1 VNQRR
6 TPFLVGLAAA
16 AVLFFR
22 GPTPPAPGPQAA
34 GAPAARPSGDAA
46 AGSGTSATQ
55 APEPAGAAL
64 ARVQASRREYVRLYR
79 DLLGI
84 ESPKP
89 PLDRAIARRVR
100 GSLGVQ
106 ALNVE
111 ISAVPEERSV
121 DDADLCIIADQA
133 RRSKYHLKF
142 MIALVPDPIDSGLV
156 SDFDLTISA
165 LQSGLAEAGYR
176 LDRQWLPWVEPEAAK
191 AKAYRETAGLMLF
204 RRDRRPSSLD
214 DDDAAAGP
222 QLLAVF
228 VVGETLKLG
237 IYQPAF
243 ARAVDFILALHTQ
256 DRSLPPGAGP
266 SCAGALPP
274 YQDARCPEI
283 PVLGPSSS
291 GSVPSLR
298 QALDRDR
305 TACFRIVSGTATA
318 PNLEAHMEEKRVGY
332 PGSRVRFSRTVVPD
346 DALATEG
353 LAFLHSRLGWDL
365 DRAALLVERD
375 TAYGSYFSGL
385 SPEGPPNPLLQQIT
399 KLYFPSGLYALRNA
413 WEASGGATPA
423 QAAAGN
429 PKPVLP
435 KSALEVSLADQGTT
449 VDVVPELSPLTARI
463 YDMALADLLRQI
475 ASEGFSYVG
484 ILATDVKDQLFLAEQ
499 VRRWAPGT
507 VLFVVDNNLLYV
519 HPQYNTTTFGM
530 LTISSFPLVVEGGQ
544 RLLVSPAMVEP
555 RSRRQFA
562 SERQEGTFLAVRSLV
577 SGLPPPDRAVWIAAS
592 GNYAT
597 WPIAR
602 LDPDLP
608 AAAPADP
615 ASVEAL
621 GPSPQDPPPPGRE
634 SAPDRA
640 DFNLAFLALLAC
652 VVSYLLR
659 QEASSWT
666 RIQPRTRRWLRGAAA
681 LLCLAGAFLIG
692 LWVSNPWAGMPG
704 RGGIHSP
711 PWVPVA
717 WRLWMRLGWLLLV
730 AFGYLAHALV
740 ATLGSS
746 ARYRWAVLPAACI
759 LVLPALA
766 LVLPWP
772 VWLLPGFLLLAYGYL
787 AHSLVATSG
796 RLVGRQWVFAAL
808 GLSLL
813 LAPTAV
819 VFALWRA
826 DEEGLFFIR
835 ARAFTGGVS
844 PLVSLGWFGAACFF
858 WLVVELKR
866 QWVRRRHQV
875 PWPLEHLQDPVLAG
889 CNARAARIDTLL
901 QASLSHTR
909 GFWWATLAVVG
920 PPAIFLWTRIQPI
933 AESRPYGRVFLLLTA
948 GLALLSAMTFFRFL
962 ELWWL
967 LRGMLRSIQLTDLL
981 PALEGAAEEMEW
993 NPTRFGWYHA
1003 SFTSVKRSVDRLQR
1017 LIGRRF
1023 VEEPPG
1029 QRDLSELLGHLVT
1042 AASRHWFDEE
1052 LTCRDELNDRY
1063 DQAYRS
1069 LAHRRGVREVDLF
1082 YAVRLIAYLR
1092 HVFIQLRYS
1101 VMGAMGCDLAL
1112 IVGVSTFAFQP
1123 KNFLILALWS
1133 TMVVASAATL
1143 VVFVQMERDAT
1154 LSAIGGS
1161 DAGKVTYDWAF
1172 VSKLLIYIVVPVV
1185 GLVASQFPSLGR
1197 LFSSLL
1203 DPLARVLGT
1212 GG

>member
-1 VNQRR
+1 MNQRQ
-6 TPFLVGLAAA
+6 TPFLIGLVAAA
-16 AVLFFR
+16 ILFFR

-34 GAPAARPSGDAA
+34 GASAARPSGDAA
-46 AGSGTSATQ
+46 ASGATT
-55 APEPAGAAL
+55 AALPSEPAGLAL
-64 ARVQASRREYVRLYR
+64 ARVQPSRREYVRLYR

-84 ESPKP
+84 ESPKLP
-89 PLDRAIARRVR
+89 PDRATARRVR
-100 GSLGVQ
+100 GILGVQ
-106 ALNVE
+106 ALNVD
-111 ISAVPEERSV
+111 ISAEPEERSV
-121 DDADLCIIADQA
+121 SDADLCAIATKA
-133 RRSKYHLKF
+133 RLSGYHLNF

-156 SDFDLTISA
+156 SDFDLTMSA

-204 RRDRRPSSLD
+204 RRDHRRSGLD
-214 DDDAAAGP
+214 KAAAGP

-243 ARAVDFILALHTQ
+243 ARAVDFILDLHAQ
-256 DRSLPPGAGP
+256 DRSLPPDAGP
-266 SCAGALPP
+266 AWAAALPL

-298 QALDRDR
+298 QALGRVPA
-305 TACFRIVSGTATA
+305 ACFRIVSGTATA
-318 PNLEAHMEEKRVGY
+318 PNLEDRMEEKRAGY
-332 PGSRVRFSRTVVPD
+332 AGSRVRFSRTVVPD

-353 LAFLHSRLGWDL
+353 LTFLHCRLGWDL
-365 DRAALLVERD
+365 NRAALLVERD

-413 WEASGGATPA
+413 WEASGGAAPA

-544 RLLVSPAMVEP
+544 RTLVSPAMVEP

-577 SGLPPPDRAVWIAAS
+577 SRLPSSDRAVWIAAS

-602 LDPDLP
+602 LDPDPP
-608 AAAPADP
+608 AAAPADL

-621 GPSPQDPPPPGRE
+621 GPSPQDPSPAGLP
-634 SAPDRA
+634 SAPDRE
-640 DFNLAFLALLAC
+640 DFNLVFLALLAC
-652 VVSYLLR
+652 GVSYQLR
-659 QEASSWT
+659 QEASSWV
-666 RIQPRTRRWLRGAAA
+666 RIQPLTRRWLRGAAA

-692 LWVSNPWAGMPG
+692 LWVSD
-704 RGGIHSP
+704 
-711 PWVPVA
+711 PWVGITARGDVASPVWVAGA
-717 WRLWMRLGWLLLV
+717 WSLGVGLGWLLLA
-730 AFGYLAHALV
+730 AFGYLAHAV
-740 ATLGSS
+740 AAKLDSS
-746 ARYRWAVLPAACI
+746 VRRWS
-759 LVLPALA
+759 A
-766 LVLPWP
+766 LVVACVFLLLAPTLI
-772 VWLLPGFLLLAYGYL
+772 VLPGFLLLAYGYL
-787 AHSLVATSG
+787 AHSLIATSG
-796 RLVGRQWVFAAL
+796 RLAERWRGFA
-808 GLSLL
+808 GLALL
-813 LAPTAV
+813 LMPISI
-819 VFALWRA
+819 VFWLWRA

-844 PLVSLGWFGAACFF
+844 PVVSLGWLAAACFF

-866 QWVRRRHQV
+866 QWVRRRHQM
-875 PWPLEHLQDPVLAG
+875 PWPLQHLQDPLLGG
-889 CNARAARIDTLL
+889 CNARAARIDNLLLATL
-901 QASLSHTR
+901 TR
-909 GFWWATLAVVG
+909 TRVFWLAALAVVG
-920 PPAIFLWTRIQPI
+920 SAAAFLWTRMQPI
-933 AESRPYGRVFLLLTA
+933 AESRTYGRVFLLLTA
-948 GLALLSAMTFFRFL
+948 ALALVSAMTFFRFL
-962 ELWWL
+962 ELWGL
-967 LRGMLRSIQLTDLL
+967 LRDLL
-981 PALEGAAEEMEW
+981 NRIQHIELFPSLREVAAEMEW
-993 NPTRFGWYHA
+993 KPTHFGWYRE
-1003 SFTSVKRSVDRLQR
+1003 SFTSVKRSVERLQR
-1017 LIGRRF
+1017 LIDRGVV
-1023 VEEPPG
+1023 VEPRG
-1029 QRDLSELLGHLVT
+1029 QRGLSDLLESLVT
-1042 AASRHWFDEE
+1042 AASQRQFA
-1052 LTCRDELNDRY
+1052 DELSCSDALASRFTN
-1063 DQAYRS
+1063 ALAS
-1069 LAHRRGVREVDLF
+1069 LARRRGVQGVDAF
-1082 YAVRLIAYLR
+1082 YAVRLVAYLR
-1092 HVFIQLRYS
+1092 HVFNQLRYS
-1101 VMGAMGCDLAL
+1101 VMGALGCDLAL

-1123 KNFLILALWS
+1123 KNVLILALWS
-1133 TMVVASAATL
+1133 TMVAASAATL

-1154 LSAIGGS
+1154 LSVIGNTQ
-1161 DAGKVTYDWAF
+1161 AGKITYNWAF
-1172 VSKLLIYIVVPVV
+1172 VSKLLIYVVVPVV

-1212 GG
+1212 GS

>member
-6 TPFLVGLAAA
+6 TPFLIGLVAAA
-16 AVLFFR
+16 ILFFR
-22 GPTPPAPGPQAA
+22 GPTPPVPGPQAA
-34 GAPAARPSGDAA
+34 GASAAQPSADAVVA
-46 AGSGTSATQ
+46 SGTTETRL
-55 APEPAGAAL
+55 PEPAGAAL
-64 ARVQASRREYVRLYR
+64 ARVQASRRQYARLYR

-89 PLDRAIARRVR
+89 PPDRSTTRRVR
-100 GSLGVQ
+100 GSLGAQ

-111 ISAVPEERSV
+111 ISAEDADSPVG
-121 DDADLCIIADQA
+121 DADLCAIAAQA
-133 RRSKYHLKF
+133 RRSEYHLGF

-204 RRDRRPSSLD
+204 RRNSRPVVDKPSD
-214 DDDAAAGP
+214 GP

-237 IYQPAF
+237 IHQLAF
-243 ARAVDFILALHTQ
+243 DRAVDFILDLHTQ
-256 DRSLPPGAGP
+256 DRSLRPDAGP
-266 SCAGALPP
+266 AWAAALPP

-283 PVLGPSSS
+283 PILGPSSS

-298 QALDRDR
+298 LALGRAR

-318 PNLEAHMEEKRVGY
+318 PNLEARLEEKR
-332 PGSRVRFSRTVVPD
+332 PGNAGMKVRFSRTVVPD
-346 DALATEG
+346 DILATEG
-353 LAFLHSRLGWDL
+353 LGFLHRRLGWDL
-365 DRAALLVERD
+365 NRAALLVERD

-385 SPEGPPNPLLQQIT
+385 SPEGPANPSLKLIT

-413 WEASGGATPA
+413 WEASGGATSA

-429 PKPVLP
+429 PNPALP

-499 VRRWAPGT
+499 IRRWAPGT

-530 LTISSFPLVVEGGQ
+530 LTISSFPLTVEGGQ
-544 RLLVSPAMVEP
+544 RALVSPATMEP

-577 SGLPPPDRAVWIAAS
+577 SGLPGPDRAVWIGAS

-602 LDPDLP
+602 LDPAPP
-608 AAAPADP
+608 AAASADP
-615 ASVEAL
+615 ASIEAL
-621 GPSPQDPPPPGRE
+621 GPSPLDRSPTGLK
-634 SAPDRA
+634 SAPDRV

-652 VVSYLLR
+652 AVSSLLHR
-659 QEASSWT
+659 DASSWA
-666 RIQPRTRRWLRGAAA
+666 RLQPLTHRWLRGAAA
-681 LLCLAGAFLIG
+681 LLCLAGAFLIA
-692 LWVSNPWAGMPG
+692 LWVSNPWVGIAARGDAASPAWFAG
-704 RGGIHSP
+704 
-711 PWVPVA
+711 A
-717 WRLWMRLGWLLLV
+717 WHLWIGLGWLLLA
-730 AFGYLAHALV
+730 AFGYLAHSV
-740 ATLGSS
+740 AATAGSS
-746 ARYRWAVLPAACI
+746 AWRRYALAAACI
-759 LVLPALA
+759 LLLLA
-766 LVLPWP
+766 PTLVVPWP
-772 VWLLPGFLLLAYGYL
+772 SGLLLGFLLLAYGYL
-787 AHSLVATSG
+787 AHALDATSG
-796 RLVGRQWVFAAL
+796 RLAWRWRGFADLA
-808 GLSLL
+808 LL
-813 LAPTAV
+813 LAPISI
-819 VFALWRA
+819 VFWLWRA

-835 ARAFTGGVS
+835 ARAFTGGFSPVVS
-844 PLVSLGWFGAACFF
+844 MGWLAVACFF

-875 PWPLEHLQDPVLAG
+875 PWPLEHLEDPALGG
-889 CNARAARIDTLL
+889 CQARAAKIDTLL

-909 GFWWATLAVVG
+909 VFWLAMLVVVV
-920 PPAIFLWTRIQPI
+920 PPAIFLCARIQPI
-933 AESRPYGRVFLLLTA
+933 AESRSYGRVFLLLTA
-948 GLALLSAMTFFRFL
+948 GLAMLSAMTFFRFL
-962 ELWWL
+962 ELWSL
-967 LRGMLRSIQLTDLL
+967 LRGMLSRIQLTDLL
-981 PALEGAAEEMEW
+981 YALEEVGEEMDW
-993 NPTRFGWYHA
+993 KPTRFTWYQA
-1003 SFTSVKRSVDRLQR
+1003 SFTSVKRSADRLQR
-1017 LIGRRF
+1017 LIDSQLVVRHPCQG
-1023 VEEPPG
+1023 EPT
-1029 QRDLSELLGHLVT
+1029 DLLGCIVT
-1042 AASRHWFDEE
+1042 AASEYRFPDE
-1052 LTCRDELNDRY
+1052 LVARKALNDRC
-1063 DQAYRS
+1063 DQACEA
-1069 LAHRRGVREVDLF
+1069 LARYRGVQGVDAF

-1092 HVFIQLRYS
+1092 HVCNQLRYS

-1143 VVFVQMERDAT
+1143 SVFVQMERDAT

-1161 DAGKVTYDWAF
+1161 DAGKVSYDWAF
-1172 VSKLLIYIVVPVV
+1172 VSKLLVYTVVPIV

>member
-1 VNQRR
+1 VNPRR
-6 TPFLVGLAAA
+6 TPFLVGLVAAA
-16 AVLFFR
+16 LLLFR
-22 GPTPPAPGPQAA
+22 GQAPSSPGQQAA
-34 GAPAARPSGDAA
+34 GAAATGNAAATDGTTEARPS
-46 AGSGTSATQ
+46 
-55 APEPAGAAL
+55 EPAGSAL
-64 ARVQASRREYVRLYR
+64 AKAQASRREYVRLYR

-84 ESPKP
+84 ESPKLRP
-89 PLDRAIARRVR
+89 DRATARRVR

-106 ALNVE
+106 ALNVD
-111 ISAVPEERSV
+111 ISAEPEERSV
-121 DDADLCIIADQA
+121 SDVDLCAIAEQA
-133 RRSKYHLKF
+133 RRSKYHLNF

-156 SDFDLTISA
+156 SDFDLTMSA

-204 RRDRRPSSLD
+204 RRDRRRYTLD
-214 DDDAAAGP
+214 EPAAGP

-237 IYQPAF
+237 IYQTAF
-243 ARAVDFILALHTQ
+243 ARAVDFILDLHTQ
-256 DRSLPPGAGP
+256 DRTLWPDPGSAW
-266 SCAGALPP
+266 AAALPP
-274 YQDARCPEI
+274 YQDACPEI

-298 QALDRDR
+298 QALDRAS

-318 PNLEAHMEEKRVGY
+318 PDLEERMDEKRAGNA
-332 PGSRVRFSRTVVPD
+332 GWRVRFSRTIVPD

-353 LAFLHSRLGWDL
+353 LAFLEGRLGWDL

-385 SPEGPPNPLLQQIT
+385 SPEGPPNPRLQQIT

-423 QAAAGN
+423 QAAGGN
-429 PKPVLP
+429 PKPALP

-544 RLLVSPAMVEP
+544 RARVSPAMVEP

-577 SGLPPPDRAVWIAAS
+577 SGLPSSDRAVWIAAS
-592 GNYAT
+592 GSYAT

-602 LDPDLP
+602 LDPHLP
-608 AAAPADP
+608 AAVPADS

-621 GPSPQDPPPPGRE
+621 GPSPNPSPTGLE
-634 SAPDRA
+634 SAPDRP
-640 DFNLAFLALLAC
+640 DSNLAFLALLFC

-659 QEASSWT
+659 QEASSWA
-666 RIQPRTRRWLRGAAA
+666 RIQAGTRRWLRGATA
-681 LLCLAGAFLIG
+681 LLCLAGAVLFG
-692 LWVSNPWAGMPG
+692 LWVSNPWAGIPG
-704 RGGIHSP
+704 RGDLTSP
-711 PWVPVA
+711 AWVPVA
-717 WRLWMRLGWLLLV
+717 WRLWARLGWLLLV

-740 ATLGSS
+740 ATLGSN
-746 ARYRWAVLPAACI
+746 ARHRLTAACS
-759 LVLPALA
+759 LVLLALA
-766 LVLPWP
+766 LVLLEPA
-772 VWLLPGFLLLAYGYL
+772 WLLPGFLLLAYGYL
-787 AHSLVATSG
+787 AHSLVAASG
-796 RLVGRQWVFAAL
+796 PLVGRQWVFAAL

-819 VFALWRA
+819 AFALWRA

-858 WLVVELKR
+858 WLVIELKR

-875 PWPLEHLQDPVLAG
+875 PWPLEQLQDPVLGG
-889 CNARAARIDTLL
+889 CNKHAARIDELL
-901 QASLSHTR
+901 QATLSHRR
-909 GFWWATLAVVG
+909 GPWLATLALVG
-920 PPAIFLWTRIQPI
+920 PPAAFLWERMQPI
-933 AESRPYGRVFLLLTA
+933 AESRAYGRVFLLLTA
-948 GLALLSAMTFFRFL
+948 GLAVLSAMTFFRFL
-962 ELWWL
+962 ELWRL
-967 LRGMLRSIQLTDLL
+967 LGNILRRIQETELL
-981 PALEGAAEEMEW
+981 QQLQEVASEIDW
-993 NPTRFGWYHA
+993 KPTHFGWYHE
-1003 SFTSVKRSVDRLQR
+1003 SFISVKRSAERLQR
-1017 LIGRRF
+1017 LIDRR
-1023 VEEPPG
+1023 VVVEPPG
-1029 QRDLSELLGHLVT
+1029 QSDLSDLLESLVT
-1042 AASRHWFDEE
+1042 AASQKRFD
-1052 LTCRDELNDRY
+1052 DELWCRG
-1063 DQAYRS
+1063 A
-1069 LAHRRGVREVDLF
+1069 LASRFTYALAFLVHRRGAQGVDAF
-1082 YAVRLIAYLR
+1082 YAARLVAYLR
-1092 HVFIQLRYS
+1092 HVFNHLRYS

-1133 TMVVASAATL
+1133 TMVAASAATL
-1143 VVFVQMERDAT
+1143 AVFVQMERDAT

-1161 DAGKVTYDWAF
+1161 DAGKVTYNWAF

-1197 LFSSLL
+1197 LVSSLL

-1212 GG
+1212 GS